1 MGRRREDLNS
11 VKITIFGLTI
21 SSSWGNGHATPYRA
35 IVRALSQMGHEVHF
49 FEKDVPWYHL
59 RRDFAE
65 CEYCRLTFYSDWPE
79 IRKYAL
85 ETAGGADV
93 VLTASYLPDG
103 QSISDEILDLGQP
116 LRVFYDLDTPV
127 TLRNLEDGGVAY
139 LRRDQIPEFDL
150 VLSFSGG
157 PILRRLEQHYGA
169 RLARPLYGCVDPDIY
184 HHVPAAPEFACDLS
198 YMGTFAE
205 DRQSKVEELFL
216 SPASRYPEKEFV
228 LAGSMYPW
236 EWQWPSNVRRMEHV
250 SPAEHPAF
258 YSSSRLTLNITRSEM
273 ARWGWCPSGR
283 FFEASACGTPI
294 VTDWWEGLDAFFDPV
309 REVRVVASSEDID
322 SALNTPAAEL
332 QIQAANAR
340 QRTLDEHTGRVRAMQ
355 LLQYL
360 EEARSA
366 SALKFET
373 EAS

>member
-35 IVRALSQMGHEVHF
+35 IVRALRQMGHEIHF

-85 ETAGGADV
+85 QTMRESDV

-103 QSISDEILDLGQP
+103 QLISDEVLDLAQP

-139 LRRDQIPEFDL
+139 LRREQIPEFDL

-157 PILRRLEQHYGA
+157 PILRQLEQHYGA

-184 HHVPAAPEFACDLS
+184 HRVPSVPEFACDLS

-216 SPASRYPEKEFV
+216 GPASRYPEKEFV

-236 EWQWPSNVRRMEHV
+236 DWQWPSNVRRMEHV
-250 SPAEHPAF
+250 PPADHPAF

-294 VTDWWEGLDAFFDPV
+294 VTDWWEGLDAFFDPI
-309 REVRVVASSEDID
+309 REVRVVASTEDID
-322 SALNTPAAEL
+322 SALNAPAAEL

-366 SALKFET
+366 SALKLET